1 MDEIVCHIAIA
12 DDWGMSRKF
21 GEYEVATRG
30 VPWEPGGYIRACD
43 PADVAAVVA
52 TVYADVRLPLLRI
65 DCSVEGLARN
75 GVEVTRVDGRPRIRG
90 PIPMNA
96 DAVVGEHPL
105 TA

>member
-30 VPWEPGGYIRACD
+30 MPWEPGGHIRACD
-43 PADVAAVVA
+43 PADVADVVA

-75 GVEVTRVDGRPRIRG
+75 GVEVARVDGQPRILG
-90 PIPMNA
+90 PIPMNP
-96 DAVVGEHPL
+96 DVVVGEHPL